1 MAQPS
6 AGPDWMPDF
15 TKLMGDMRAPT
26 VDMETVVAMQ
36 RKNIEALTQA
46 NQLALEGAQAVM
58 RQQLEMT
65 RRTMEEFQQM
75 FSSLFQPN
83 GSMEDR
89 IAKQADF
96 SKTALEKGLSNA
108 RELADLVTKANTE
121 AFNVLSRRITETLE
135 EIRDYAKK
143 RGPGA

>member
-1 MAQPS
+1 MANPPG
-6 AGPDWMPDF
+6 AEWLADF
-15 TKLMGDMRAPT
+15 GKAMGDMRAP

-46 NQLALEGAQAVM
+46 NQLAMEGAQAVL

-65 RRTMEEFQQM
+65 RRTMEEFAQM
-75 FSSLFQPN
+75 FSGLFQPN

-89 IAKQADF
+89 LAKQAEF

-108 RELADLVTKANTE
+108 RELGDLVTKANTE
-121 AFNVLSRRITETLE
+121 AFNVITKRVTETMTELTD
-135 EIRDYAKK
+135 IAKK
-143 RGPGA
+143 RGGGN